1 MSVQASIL
9 GDTDTADQLATIH
22 TDGRVIRPWL
32 DLITAIDAEARLTIN
47 EDGLHTK
54 LVDPANVAALQTT
67 LHATA
72 FDSYELHREDTIGLG
87 ISDLQSTLSDARKGK
102 RTRDPVDLGINTR
115 HIRSTIQ
122 REYDQTTVTRTD
134 ETLTVDTGKLRDTP
148 SPPDLDLDYQAE
160 IDTPALR
167 DVVMHIDKNHV
178 YVSELDGHLVI
189 RTDMDDAGDCVADF
203 GPIAT
208 ERTDDPTAGAESQF
222 SIDHLKDIAG
232 GLADAYTDHVTLR
245 WDQEFPLGIEFEH
258 TDEDDN
264 TVYSGVYHLA
274 PRIQKGDE

>member
-9 GDTDTADQLATIH
+9 GGTDTAEQLATIH

-32 DLITAIDAEARLTIN
+32 DLITAIDAEARLTIDEN
-47 EDGLHTK
+47 GISTK

-67 LHATA
+67 LHADA
-72 FDSYELHREDTIGLG
+72 LDSFELHREDTIGLG
-87 ISDLQSTLSDARKGK
+87 ISDLQATLSDARKGK

-148 SPPDLDLDYQAE
+148 SPPDLDLDYAAE
-160 IDTPALR
+160 IDAPALR
-167 DVVMHIDKNHV
+167 GVVKHLDTKHV
-178 YVSELDGHLVI
+178 YVGELDGHLVL
-189 RTDMDDAGDCVADF
+189 RTDTDGEGDCVADF

-208 ERTDDPTAGAESQF
+208 ERTDDPTPGASSYF
-222 SIDHLKDIAG
+222 SIDYLKGIAS
-232 GLADAYTDHVTLR
+232 GLADAYTDRVNLR
-245 WDQEFPLGIEFEH
+245 WGQEVPLALHFEH
-258 TDEDDN
+258 TDEGDN

-274 PRIQKGDE
+274 PRISKGDS